1 VVAGHDPVDDLGDVD
16 DAEFVEE
23 VERGEAPS
31 RRRWGGCAPSPA
43 TQTILLLRRRQ
54 DAGVGSEGG
63 VEETRGGKNKVV
75 ALVMFSTVM
84 M

>member
-1 VVAGHDPVDDLGDVD
+1 
-16 DAEFVEE
+16 
-23 VERGEAPS
+23 
-31 RRRWGGCAPSPA
+31 
-43 TQTILLLRRRQ
+43 LRRRQ